1 MNQAG
6 SFGSPF
12 LFQETDMRVTMIDM
26 YEPPK
31 KEGHTES
38 ADYRMDWNKNK
49 VEGLSQRKDM
59 KPAADNFETGLNCRK
74 PL

>member
-6 SFGSPF
+6 GFGSPF
-12 LFQETDMRVTMIDM
+12 SFQEKVMIVLEM

-59 KPAADNFETGLNCRK
+59 KPAADNLNTGLNCRK

>member
-1 MNQAG
+1 
-6 SFGSPF
+6 
-12 LFQETDMRVTMIDM
+12 MRITIVEA

-38 ADYRMDWNKNK
+38 ADYRMDWNKNQVQGAK
-49 VEGLSQRKDM
+49 QRKDTV
-59 KPAADNFETGLNCRK
+59 PDTDNYTTGLNCRK